1 MSEVWRNVCGRL
13 GDVLLG
19 WLLWLP
25 RDAAL
30 VLLALILVLLALG
43 LRRLVTDPVLLR
55 RIRQDQR
62 RLKEL
67 IRQAR
72 VDRDASAQAR
82 YRRTAGAVAL
92 LRLRQELR
100 ALAVSLI
107 PLALVVTW
115 AAERIHLV
123 PPAANEPVEFS
134 VWLPSSAVGEV
145 AHLVPEQ
152 ELQSPGGWVRTV
164 EQARRGARPR
174 GTAQW
179 ILPAPASDRPYR
191 LTVRFRGQSWDHPVL
206 IGQRRYGPTRKIH
219 GADVETEIRLREY
232 RPFGI
237 GGGGR
242 LPPWLLAY
250 LALAASAYPLLKWL
264 LGGESGRDGGS
275 PGSVQ
280 VPRTTSSP

>member
-1 MSEVWRNVCGRL
+1 MSDLWRNACCRL

-30 VLLALILVLLALG
+30 VLLALVSVLLALG
-43 LRRLVTDPVLLR
+43 LRRLVTDAVLLR
-55 RIRQDQR
+55 RIRQDER
-62 RLKEL
+62 RLKER

-72 VDRDASAQAR
+72 VDRDASARAR

-100 ALAVSLI
+100 ALAVGLI

-145 AHLVPEQ
+145 AHLVPVQ
-152 ELQSPGGWVRTV
+152 GLQSQSGWVRSI
-164 EQARRGARPR
+164 ESARRGTGPR
-174 GTAQW
+174 GTAKWLLQ
-179 ILPAPASDRPYR
+179 APASDRPYR
-191 LTVRFRGQSWDHPVL
+191 LTVRFRGQSWDHSVL
-206 IGQRRYGPTRKIH
+206 IGQRRYGPTRLLH

-237 GGGGR
+237 GGGGG
-242 LPPWLLAY
+242 LSSWLLAY
-250 LALAASAYPLLKWL
+250 LALAAIAYPLLKRL
-264 LGGESGRDGGS
+264 VGGES
-275 PGSVQ
+275 
-280 VPRTTSSP
+280 